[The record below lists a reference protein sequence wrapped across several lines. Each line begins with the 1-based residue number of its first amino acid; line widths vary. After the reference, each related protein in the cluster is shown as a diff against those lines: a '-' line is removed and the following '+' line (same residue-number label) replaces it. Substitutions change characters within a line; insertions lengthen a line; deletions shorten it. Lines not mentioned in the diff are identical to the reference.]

1 MRAFRLKV
9 ALGVAAT
16 LFAAR
21 DAAADGG
28 APAPIEPRVVE
39 RLDSYA
45 ALGTLEIVTGSIAL
59 AGGGALTTAGLWPCP
74 AGNDCSTRGL
84 GVALG
89 GPLVITGAFLVMAGI
104 RNRSNASSLREALEA
119 DASGATA
126 DALSQRMHDRADT
139 ELLVG
144 VLIGVAGLGG
154 LVTSLVMAK
163 GCTRPCTA
171 ATAVGVAGGVVAVGG
186 IGVATFGWADR
197 AGSQVPLGTPVLP
210 VTPTVSPT
218 SLGLATSFSF

>member
-1 MRAFRLKV
+1 MVAF
-9 ALGVAAT
+9 GVAAT

-21 DAAADGG
+21 DAAADDG
-28 APAPIEPRVVE
+28 PAAIEPRVQE

-45 ALGTLEIVTGSIAL
+45 ALGTLEIVTGAIAL

-74 AGNDCSTRGL
+74 EGNDCSTRGL

-89 GPLVITGAFLVMAGI
+89 APLAITGAFLVTAGI
-104 RNRSNASSLREALEA
+104 RNRTNASSLREALAA
-119 DASGATA
+119 DASGRTA

-144 VLIGVAGLGG
+144 VIVGVAGLGG
-154 LVTSLVMAK
+154 LVASLVMAK

-171 ATAVGVAGGVVAVGG
+171 ATAVGAAGGIVAVGG

-218 SLGLATSFSF
+218 SLGLSTSFAF